1 MLVPAVGKVNRV
13 HLPVAGEEPAPEP
26 STCATINL
34 YLSRT
39 LQNFAPSATKR
50 SRQLVSFCQSR
61 RTIPTDSSCLSQKDR
76 RVRRSAG
83 HRHRTFCLNN
93 YLGLE
98 EQSPHALSSPVL
110 CFRDC
115 VDLYGRPGLGR
126 THHRHDRWPEKRPG
140 HCFRRALCE
149 PGQVP
154 PGQSSRRA
162 KKG

>member
-61 RTIPTDSSCLSQKDR
+61 RTIPTDLILLIAERSTGEEARWASPSHLLFEQLPWFRGAIPACVVESCSLLSR
-76 RVRRSAG
+76 LR
-83 HRHRTFCLNN
+83 
-93 YLGLE
+93 
-98 EQSPHALSSPVL
+98 
-110 CFRDC
+110 
-115 VDLYGRPGLGR
+115 
-126 THHRHDRWPEKRPG
+126 
-140 HCFRRALCE
+140 
-149 PGQVP
+149 
-154 PGQSSRRA
+154 
-162 KKG
+162 